1 MENKVTE
8 ALQLDKF
15 PQEYSEYF
23 NKEGELVRKHAY
35 GKLLDIGCG
44 NARLLPFIH
53 DECSSYTGLD
63 NDKEAIINDNLL
75 KKKFSN
81 VDFIHGD
88 ARDLKKLFLKEKF
101 DVSVCLWNTLHILG
115 DESLML
121 KNISEVTNDKIIITL
136 VAKNSESLIS
146 RMKYYDLFKIPYTI
160 DNNSQIIYSKIWGES
175 KAYSEDF
182 FNELSK
188 KSGIPLIESGK
199 IGFMAVYGI
208 FDCAKK

>member
-15 PQEYSEYF
+15 PQEYLEYF
-23 NKEGELVRKHAY
+23 NKEGELVRKSIH
-35 GKLLDIGCG
+35 GKVLDIGCG

-53 DECSSYTGLD
+53 DKCSSYIGLD
-63 NDKEAIINDNLL
+63 NDKEAIINNNLL

-81 VDFIHGD
+81 VDFIQGD
-88 ARDLKKLFLKEKF
+88 ARDLKKLFSKEKF

-115 DESLML
+115 DETLML

-136 VAKNSESLIS
+136 VAKNSQSLKA
-146 RMKYYDLFKIPYTI
+146 RAKYYDLFKIPYTI

-175 KAYSEDF
+175 RAYSGDYF
-182 FNELSK
+182 KILSE

-199 IGFMAVYGI
+199 IGFMAIYGI
-208 FDCAKK
+208 FDCSRK